1 MKPDEHDDLWEL
13 LGNARVPKVSPF
25 FSRNVLRAIREE
37 SPGQTWLGWLLS
49 WRGVLA
55 GGAAAVVAVMLLSSG
70 PADQPQSSS
79 ATTVASIDPIEEA
92 AAEVAAS
99 PDFNVIEN
107 LDNLLAWEANE
118 AWLSDSSSSF

>member
-1 MKPDEHDDLWEL
+1 MKSDEHDDLWEL

-37 SPGQTWLGWLLS
+37 STPQTWLHGLLT
-49 WRGVLA
+49 WRGLLA
-55 GGAAAVVAVMLLSSG
+55 GGAAAAVAVLLLSSG
-70 PADQPQSSS
+70 QLERTPSPTAV
-79 ATTVASIDPIEEA
+79 TASIDPIDEA

-118 AWLSDSSSSF
+118 AWLDDSSSSF